1 MVVAVAISRLKSWK
15 CSEGLHPVVTEVVP
29 VGGGEDE
36 KADFISMKLT
46 SG

>member
-15 CSEGLHPVVTEVVP
+15 CEGLHPVVAEVVP